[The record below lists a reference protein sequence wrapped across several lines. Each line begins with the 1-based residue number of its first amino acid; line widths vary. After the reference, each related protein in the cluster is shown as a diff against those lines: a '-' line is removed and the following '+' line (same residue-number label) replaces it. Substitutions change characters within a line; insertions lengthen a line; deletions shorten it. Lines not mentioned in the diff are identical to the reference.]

1 MGSLWNEIQCNC
13 SWTYRNKGDLIY
25 VHTGGNLSSSF
36 NKFQGAF
43 SRLDPTG
50 EFRKRMLHRLPTGR
64 FGEVE
69 ELANLVLYIVSDYAN
84 WMTGEVTQLY
94 KALLFIS

>member
-1 MGSLWNEIQCNC
+1 
-13 SWTYRNKGDLIY
+13 
-25 VHTGGNLSSSF
+25 
-36 NKFQGAF
+36 
-43 SRLDPTG
+43 
-50 EFRKRMLHRLPTGR
+50 MLHRLPTGR

-94 KALLFIS
+94 KALLLII